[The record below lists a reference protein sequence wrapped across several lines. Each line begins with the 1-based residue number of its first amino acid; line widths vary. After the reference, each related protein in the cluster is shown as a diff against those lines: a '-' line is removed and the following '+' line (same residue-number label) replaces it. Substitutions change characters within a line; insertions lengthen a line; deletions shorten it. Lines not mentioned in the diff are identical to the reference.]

1 MTVTTFSTLPNRQH
15 LLALGA
21 GVAALHLVLLVSS
34 GSNIWRLQPESQK
47 LGPLQTRV
55 LSTEMA
61 QPKLDSA
68 VPAPPVAR
76 PVLRAPAREAMPHS
90 QQSQDAGMQAVASA
104 ALPAPPED
112 PAVLPTRIAPPK
124 DITEPVPPSSTS
136 PVPPIV
142 NPSEPAIKQASPN
155 ASALVAKVG
164 NFPDNT
170 QINYKLTGQER
181 GLNYH
186 ASGSLKWQAKAGT
199 ALPKAYE
206 AELRVK
212 AFLVGSRVWRS
223 VGQLSENGLS
233 PARYSD
239 SWRGER
245 AAHFEADTQKISF
258 SGNLPSAPLLPG
270 AQDQVSLFKGR
281 KNADYTKLDTVN
293 FKLQGGPF
301 SALYIDLV
309 KYPDFIFSNEAF
321 ELYDF
326 NLEENTQI
334 NDRQVLV
341 LAFKQ
346 KEGIESPL
354 YYGKLY
360 IDAKSL
366 AVVSATFALNV
377 ENKVKAGLMFTR
389 KKPAGL
395 DIYPTEVRY
404 QINYRQQK
412 DKWIYAYSRADLTFK
427 LNWAK
432 RIFNT
437 VYTTS
442 IEMAVTDWKKQEKN
456 ENTNTQKLSSNV
468 IMSDKVKSLGDPD
481 FWGKYNIIE
490 PEKSIEAAIRKI
502 QRKALSEGGVE

>member
-1 MTVTTFSTLPNRQH
+1 MNLFLLLRDLFLGLLKQFKGSILDSKTRNELVYASITVSGTSISTISNSEGKFSIKVPAENQNATLLISFLGYKNKVVSIQDLKPEKNV
-15 LLALGA
+15 LYLEPSNTILEEVVVKAGDAKNVYTGVLA
-21 GVAALHLVLLVSS
+21 
-34 GSNIWRLQPESQK
+34 NRLQNYGDDPIQM
-47 LGPLQTRV
+47 T
-55 LSTEMA
+55 A
-61 QPKLDSA
+61 FY
-68 VPAPPVAR
+68 
-76 PVLRAPAREAMPHS
+76 RETIRKRRTYVS
-90 QQSQDAGMQAVASA
+90 
-104 ALPAPPED
+104 
-112 PAVLPTRIAPPK
+112 
-124 DITEPVPPSSTS
+124 
-136 PVPPIV
+136 
-142 NPSEPAIKQASPN
+142 
-155 ASALVAKVG
+155 
-164 NFPDNT
+164 
-170 QINYKLTGQER
+170 
-181 GLNYH
+181 
-186 ASGSLKWQAKAGT
+186 
-199 ALPKAYE
+199 
-206 AELRVK
+206 
-212 AFLVGSRVWRS
+212 
-223 VGQLSENGLS
+223 LSESIINVLKQPFLGGS
-233 PARYSD
+233 
-239 SWRGER
+239 
-245 AAHFEADTQKISF
+245 
-258 SGNLPSAPLLPG
+258 
-270 AQDQVSLFKGR
+270 QDQVSLFKGR

-334 NDRQVLV
+334 DDRQVLV

-346 KEGIESPL
+346 KEGIETPL

-360 IDAKSL
+360 IDAMSL
-366 AVVSATFALNV
+366 AIVSATFALNV

-456 ENTNTQKLSSNV
+456 VNPETQKLSANV

-481 FWGKYNIIE
+481 FWGK
-490 PEKSIEAAIRKI
+490 
-502 QRKALSEGGVE
+502 

>member
-1 MTVTTFSTLPNRQH
+1 MGLFFLLFASMPSQARFSVYTKADSSSFKQFKGSILDSKTRNELVYASITVSGTSISTISNSEGKFSIKVPAENQNATLLISFLGYKNKVVSIQDLKPEKNV
-15 LLALGA
+15 LYLEPSNTILAEVVVKA
-21 GVAALHLVLLVSS
+21 GDAKNVYSGVLA
-34 GSNIWRLQPESQK
+34 NRLQNYGDDPIQM
-47 LGPLQTRV
+47 T
-55 LSTEMA
+55 A
-61 QPKLDSA
+61 FY
-68 VPAPPVAR
+68 
-76 PVLRAPAREAMPHS
+76 RETIRKRRTYVS
-90 QQSQDAGMQAVASA
+90 
-104 ALPAPPED
+104 
-112 PAVLPTRIAPPK
+112 
-124 DITEPVPPSSTS
+124 
-136 PVPPIV
+136 
-142 NPSEPAIKQASPN
+142 
-155 ASALVAKVG
+155 
-164 NFPDNT
+164 
-170 QINYKLTGQER
+170 
-181 GLNYH
+181 
-186 ASGSLKWQAKAGT
+186 
-199 ALPKAYE
+199 
-206 AELRVK
+206 
-212 AFLVGSRVWRS
+212 
-223 VGQLSENGLS
+223 LSESIINVLKQPFLGGS
-233 PARYSD
+233 
-239 SWRGER
+239 
-245 AAHFEADTQKISF
+245 
-258 SGNLPSAPLLPG
+258 
-270 AQDQVSLFKGR
+270 QDQVSLFKGR

-293 FKLQGGPF
+293 FKLQGGPY

-334 NDRQVLV
+334 DDRQVLV

-366 AVVSATFALNV
+366 AIVSATFALNV

-442 IEMAVTDWKKQEKN
+442 IEMAVTDWKKQERN
-456 ENTNTQKLSSNV
+456 ENPETQKLSANV

>member
-1 MTVTTFSTLPNRQH
+1 MKPNLLFFVRGMIGLLFLLFASMPSEARFSVYAKTDSSSFKQFKGSILDSKTRNELIYASITVSGTSISTISNSEGKFSIKVPAENQNATLLISFLGYKNKVVSIQDLKSEKNVLYLEPSITFLEEVVVKGGDAKNIYTGV
-15 LLALGA
+15 LA
-21 GVAALHLVLLVSS
+21 
-34 GSNIWRLQPESQK
+34 NRLQNYGDDPIQMTAFYRETIRKRRTYVSLSESIVN
-47 LGPLQTRV
+47 V
-55 LSTEMA
+55 LK
-61 QPKLDSA
+61 QPF
-68 VPAPPVAR
+68 
-76 PVLRAPAREAMPHS
+76 
-90 QQSQDAGMQAVASA
+90 QGGSQD
-104 ALPAPPED
+104 
-112 PAVLPTRIAPPK
+112 
-124 DITEPVPPSSTS
+124 
-136 PVPPIV
+136 
-142 NPSEPAIKQASPN
+142 
-155 ASALVAKVG
+155 
-164 NFPDNT
+164 
-170 QINYKLTGQER
+170 QI
-181 GLNYH
+181 
-186 ASGSLKWQAKAGT
+186 SL
-199 ALPKAYE
+199 Y
-206 AELRVK
+206 
-212 AFLVGSRVWRS
+212 
-223 VGQLSENGLS
+223 
-233 PARYSD
+233 
-239 SWRGER
+239 
-245 AAHFEADTQKISF
+245 
-258 SGNLPSAPLLPG
+258 
-270 AQDQVSLFKGR
+270 KGR

-301 SALYIDLV
+301 SALFIDLV

-321 ELYDF
+321 DLYDF

-334 NDRQVLV
+334 NDTQVLV

-346 KEGIESPL
+346 KQGIETPL

-456 ENTNTQKLSSNV
+456 ENPDTQKLSSNV